1 MRYRVNRVP
10 MRSLLALALWIL
22 AGITLAEG
30 TPGQILGDPATE
42 RRGFRSY
49 ELAFVTPTDGV
60 ARSEFKSEPFYAVI
74 LETFPPCVDS
84 EMQRLKVQASFPR
97 NKVFATRFGCEGV
110 VQENINYTN
119 VDPKWGFMAVYAGT
133 TLAEGQELLEK
144 VRRTTRF
151 RNPSLRQMQAI
162 LVYP

>member
-1 MRYRVNRVP
+1 MRLIPVVAAWLV
-10 MRSLLALALWIL
+10 SGAVFAQ
-22 AGITLAEG
+22 AV
-30 TPGQILGDPATE
+30 PGQVLGDPSTE

-49 ELAFVTPTDGV
+49 QLAFVTPTDGI

-74 LETFPPCVDS
+74 LETFPPCIDS
-84 EMQRLKVQASFPR
+84 EMQRRKVQASFPA

-133 TLAEGQELLEK
+133 TLAEGQALLET
-144 VRRTTRF
+144 VQRTTRF
-151 RNPSLRQMQAI
+151 RNPSLRQMQAV